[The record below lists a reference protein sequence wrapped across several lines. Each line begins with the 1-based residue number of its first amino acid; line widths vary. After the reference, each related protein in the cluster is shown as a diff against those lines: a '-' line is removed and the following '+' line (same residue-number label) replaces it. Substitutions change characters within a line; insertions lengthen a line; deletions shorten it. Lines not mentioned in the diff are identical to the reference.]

1 METNFSKTEK
11 QKYRKIWESCDYSSG
26 NAVEFANIV
35 NGIIRD
41 DHCFA
46 NIVDL
51 GCGSGKTMKRL
62 MELGYENVY
71 GVDITL
77 KGVKDIPSDRL
88 LEAPLWNMLE
98 GVLNDTDW
106 PAPTYTISTDTLE
119 HIPPEL
125 VEESIIEIIAITTIK
140 TIHAICTR
148 PCVVRHFGEELH
160 LTIKPLSW
168 WQHQF
173 DRFNRKG
180 IKIVL
185 MDADRLHH
193 YCVSG

>member
-1 METNFSKTEK
+1 MNYSQIEK
-11 QKYRKIWESCDYSSG
+11 QKYQQIWKSCDYSSN
-26 NAVEFANIV
+26 NAIEFANIV
-35 NGIIRD
+35 DRIIRN

-51 GCGSGKTMKRL
+51 GCGSGRTMIRL

-77 KGVKDIPSDRL
+77 SGIKNIPKDRL
-88 LEAPLWNMLE
+88 LEAPLWNMVE
-98 GVLNDTDW
+98 RVLNETNW
-106 PAPTYTISTDTLE
+106 PAPSYTISTDTLE

-125 VEESIIEIIAITTIK
+125 VEESIIEIIAITAIK

-148 PCVVRHFGEELH
+148 PCIIRHFGYELH
-160 LTIKPLSW
+160 LTVRPLSW
-168 WQHQF
+168 WQQQF

-180 IKIVL
+180 IGIVL
-185 MDADRLHH
+185 MDADRLKD
-193 YCVSG
+193 Y